1 MDVRNSSL
9 SDPGRSRIDRSNCD
23 TRSQLIHSTPTIVGG
38 REKPMITADYIVGLT
53 DGKGCFYVNPIL
65 KRPHTSKPC
74 VRIHFYIK
82 LHEDEKGLL
91 EGVREYFGCGFI
103 YKQKD
108 NKKNHSTCYR
118 F

>member
-1 MDVRNSSL
+1 
-9 SDPGRSRIDRSNCD
+9 
-23 TRSQLIHSTPTIVGG
+23 
-38 REKPMITADYIVGLT
+38 MITADYIVGLT

-108 NKKNHSTCYR
+108 NKKTIQLAIVFR
-118 F
+118 